1 MDLECK
7 HMRMVMEWKFELV
20 VDSNHALL
28 AIDL

>member
-20 VDSNHALL
+20 VDSNHAL
-28 AIDL
+28 AIDV